1 MTMLESYLTLKPEFE
16 IVAMDADDCP
26 AVATLHGERFARPW
40 GDGEFYSLLTQ
51 DNVFGFVARQT
62 NAFLKKPL
70 PGFVLARQV
79 AGEAEILT
87 IAVQTKVARAGL
99 GWRLMQAAM
108 REAKL
113 RGGESIFLEVDG
125 GNAAALGLYHKL
137 GFEKV
142 GERRGYYKD
151 ANGAVSTA
159 LVMKRVLR

>member
-1 MTMLESYLTLKPEFE
+1 MIMLESYLTLKPEFE
-16 IVAMDADDCP
+16 IIAMDADDCR
-26 AVATLHGERFARPW
+26 AVAALHGERFARAW
-40 GDGEFYSLLTQ
+40 GDGEFYSLLSQ

-79 AGEAEILT
+79 AGEAEILSV
-87 IAVQTKVARAGL
+87 AVQTKVARAGL

-108 REAKL
+108 REAHA
-113 RGGESIFLEVDG
+113 RGAESIFLEVDD
-125 GNAAALGLYHKL
+125 GNAAALGLYRKL

>member
-1 MTMLESYLTLKPEFE
+1 
-16 IVAMDADDCP
+16 
-26 AVATLHGERFARPW
+26 
-40 GDGEFYSLLTQ
+40 
-51 DNVFGFVARQT
+51 
-62 NAFLKKPL
+62 L

-113 RGGESIFLEVDG
+113 RGGESIFLEVDD
-125 GNAAALGLYHKL
+125 GNAAALGLYGKL

-151 ANGAVSTA
+151 AKGAVSTA